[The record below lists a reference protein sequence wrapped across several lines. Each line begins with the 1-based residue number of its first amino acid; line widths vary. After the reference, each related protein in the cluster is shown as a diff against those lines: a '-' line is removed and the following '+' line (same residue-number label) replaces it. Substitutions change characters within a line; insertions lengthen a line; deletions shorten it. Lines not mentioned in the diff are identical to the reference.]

1 MEHVVPGPLRRLRE
15 ADIIEMAGLKSAAL
29 GQEYYRI
36 GAVHT
41 TMHRGSQITGIVD
54 VPASAGN
61 NASGAHLPGI
71 VSTFDSIHEKAASAT
86 NYVEEVQEVQT
97 TNDVDVQPGR
107 YSVSVEILDRSTWHV
122 SCTCHTPSDSSY
134 ICPHATALLYQWLA
148 HPMTFV
154 SPRSDP
160 SHTSIPSTY
169 SYSETE
175 RTRRDEYLPPRQDAL
190 RPPSP
195 PPSSPPSLLQSGTLP
210 GEQGSVAPRFIVD
223 ESNITELL
231 SQLGLSELRTL
242 AREYDITKTGLNKQQ
257 LVEAMVEVLKQ
268 PEMIRRAVG
277 TLEKPQRQLLAA
289 LTLAGG
295 TVTDEELRGLYERF
309 SLGYPNQLQAM
320 LSALRSKC
328 LLFHTSSNSSLQQ
341 RMGMMG
347 SLLVGAELA
356 SALWYVP
363 SEVSAA
369 LRVTVP
375 ITPFDVQSAKDDN
388 AEAPKVQQIK
398 PYSLVEDLLLVAR
411 ALVGH
416 SLDKS
421 GSYDDVEEGE
431 HGAGSRGGSDV
442 YLPPRQGALPPSVP
456 PLRTT
461 PSIPADGLMLVPP
474 PREMPSSSL
483 LTSLQ
488 AAVPRPADFLLFA
501 IRLLRLVDILYKDD
515 AGTPYL
521 RILPN
526 AARLLLSPMRTEV
539 ARDLFIRWLT
549 QPTYAELFELQEE
562 GLHLRCRSGPLG
574 RPALRT
580 GELEMDNTEARQML
594 VALLAKVP
602 LNQWISFSAFARF
615 VYRLNPE
622 FLQKRHHLFSSPPW
636 WLEQEEGRTLHPT
649 QLNDWLRAEGR
660 YVARLLRGP
669 LHWWGISDLA
679 LSSSGQLLAF
689 RLTPL
694 AGLLVHGRK
703 QLTSNPGEVT
713 AWRDHDVHLDQE
725 APSVLTLSEAGD
737 ILISSSPIVWPLIEL
752 LEDFAEVAGVQSGRL
767 RYRLTAT
774 SLSEAMSRGLNP
786 TPLLQLLHQHAEPA
800 MADKSAV
807 GTGLLK
813 DASQARLPRAPQ
825 ASLRPLLAQLE
836 YRIKNYGRVRLYT
849 DVTLLEVADT
859 SVIREL
865 FATTPLEEQ
874 IVRTIHPTLL
884 ILKKQGADRMMQ
896 DLKRRGQVPLL
907 HEEEDY
913 GAE

>member
-1 MEHVVPGPLRRLRE
+1 MDNVVPSPLRRLRE
-15 ADIIEMAGLKSAAL
+15 ADIIDMAGLKSAAL

-61 NASGAHLPGI
+61 NASGGRLPGI
-71 VSTFDSIHEKAASAT
+71 VGTFDSNHEKAASAT
-86 NYVEEVQEVQT
+86 NHVEEVQEVRAT
-97 TNDVDVQPGR
+97 EDVDVQPGR
-107 YSVSVEILDRSTWHV
+107 YSVSVEILDHSTWHA

-134 ICPHATALLYQWLA
+134 ICPHAAALLYQWLA

-154 SPRSDP
+154 SPRSDS
-160 SHTSIPSTY
+160 SHTSISSSY
-169 SYSETE
+169 SYSEAE
-175 RTRRDEYLPPRQDAL
+175 RTHRGGKDETL
-190 RPPSP
+190 RPSVP
-195 PPSSPPSLLQSGTLP
+195 PPSLLQPGTLP
-210 GEQGSVAPRFIVD
+210 GEQVSVAPRFI
-223 ESNITELL
+223 EGEGNITELL
-231 SQLGLSELRTL
+231 SQLGLSELRIF

-268 PEMIRRAVG
+268 PEKIRRVVG

-341 RMGMMG
+341 HMGMMG

-363 SEVSAA
+363 SEVRAA
-369 LRVTVP
+369 FRVTVP
-375 ITPFDVQSAKDDN
+375 ITLFDVQSAKDSN
-388 AEAPKVQQIK
+388 TEAPNIQQIK

-411 ALVGH
+411 ALDGH
-416 SLDKS
+416 SLEGS
-421 GSYDDVEEGE
+421 IRAPLRSAEGSYDDVEEGGRVNRTME
-431 HGAGSRGGSDV
+431 ARVEAQTDARSRP
-442 YLPPRQGALPPSVP
+442 YA
-456 PLRTT
+456 
-461 PSIPADGLMLVPP
+461 IPADGLMLVPP
-474 PREMPSSSL
+474 PREMPSPSL
-483 LTSLQ
+483 LASLQ
-488 AAVPRPADFLLFA
+488 AVVPRPADFLLFA

-515 AGTPYL
+515 NGTPYL

-539 ARDLFIRWLT
+539 ARDLFVRWLT

-562 GLHLRCRSGPLG
+562 GLRLRCRSGPLG

-580 GELEMDNTEARQML
+580 GELEMENTEARQML

-615 VYRLNPE
+615 VYRLNPA
-622 FLQKRHHLFSSPPW
+622 FLQKRHYLFSSPPW

-660 YVARLLRGP
+660 YIARLLRGP

-679 LSSSGQLLAF
+679 LSNSGQLLAF

-694 AGLLVHGRK
+694 ASLLQGDRKGRPYHTTEK
-703 QLTSNPGEVT
+703 PADSSYGRGNPCGRPE
-713 AWRDHDVHLDQE
+713 
-725 APSVLTLSEAGD
+725 PLTLSETGD
-737 ILISSSPIVWPLIEL
+737 ILISSSSIAWPLIEL
-752 LEDFAEVAGVQSGRL
+752 LEHFAEVAGVQAGRL

-774 SLSEAMSRGLNP
+774 SLSEAISRGLNP
-786 TPLLQLLHQHAEPA
+786 ATLLQLLHQHAEP
-800 MADKSAV
+800 
-807 GTGLLK
+807 
-813 DASQARLPRAPQ
+813 
-825 ASLRPLLAQLE
+825 SLVPLLAQLE
-836 YRIKNYGRVRLYT
+836 CRIKNYGRVRLYT

-859 SVIREL
+859 PVLREL
-865 FATTPLEEQ
+865 SATTPLEEQ

-913 GAE
+913 GTE

>member
-1 MEHVVPGPLRRLRE
+1 MDNVVPGPLRRLRE
-15 ADIIEMAGLKSAAL
+15 ADIIDMAGLKSAAL

-61 NASGAHLPGI
+61 NASGGRLPG
-71 VSTFDSIHEKAASAT
+71 VVGTFDSNHEKAASAT
-86 NYVEEVQEVQT
+86 KHVEEVQEVRT
-97 TNDVDVQPGR
+97 TEDVDAQPGR
-107 YSVSVEILDRSTWHV
+107 YSVSVEILDHSTWHA

-154 SPRSDP
+154 SPRSNS

-175 RTRRDEYLPPRQDAL
+175 RTRRGGRDENL
-190 RPPSP
+190 RPSVPPPSP
-195 PPSSPPSLLQSGTLP
+195 PTSSPPSLLQPGTLP
-210 GEQGSVAPRFIVD
+210 GEQGSVAPRFIAGARFIAG
-223 ESNITELL
+223 EGNITELL

-242 AREYDITKTGLNKQQ
+242 VREYDITKTGLNKQQ

-268 PEMIRRAVG
+268 PEMIRRVVG

-328 LLFHTSSNSSLQQ
+328 LLFRTSSDTFLQQ
-341 RMGMMG
+341 HMGMMG

-363 SEVSAA
+363 SEVRAA

-375 ITPFDVQSAKDDN
+375 ITPFDVQSAKN
-388 AEAPKVQQIK
+388 SNTEAPNIQQIK

-411 ALVGH
+411 ALDGH
-416 SLDKS
+416 SLETS
-421 GSYDDVEEGE
+421 IRAPLRSAEGSYDDVEEGGRVNKTME
-431 HGAGSRGGSDV
+431 ARAEAQTDASSRP
-442 YLPPRQGALPPSVP
+442 YRPYA
-456 PLRTT
+456 
-461 PSIPADGLMLVPP
+461 IPADGLMLVPP
-474 PREMPSSSL
+474 PREMPSPSL
-483 LTSLQ
+483 LASLQ
-488 AAVPRPADFLLFA
+488 DVVPRPADFLLFA

-515 AGTPYL
+515 DGTPYL

-526 AARLLLSPMRTEV
+526 ASRLLLSPMRTEV
-539 ARDLFIRWLT
+539 ARDLFVRWLT

-562 GLHLRCRSGPLG
+562 GLRLCCRSGPLG

-580 GELEMDNTEARQML
+580 GELEMENTEARQML

-615 VYRLNPE
+615 VYRLNPA
-622 FLQKRHHLFSSPPW
+622 FLQKRHLLFSSPPW
-636 WLEQEEGRTLHPT
+636 WLEQEEGRILHPT

-660 YVARLLRGP
+660 YVARLLCGS

-679 LSSSGQLLAF
+679 LSHSGQLLAF

-694 AGLLVHGRK
+694 AGLLVHGRNQSARNHK
-703 QLTSNPGEVT
+703 EVT
-713 AWRDHDVHLDQE
+713 AWRDHDDHLDQE
-725 APSVLTLSEAGD
+725 APPMLTLSETGD
-737 ILISSSPIVWPLIEL
+737 ILISSSSIVWPLIEL
-752 LEDFAEVAGVQSGRL
+752 LEDFAEVAGVQAGRL

-786 TPLLQLLHQHAEPA
+786 APLLQLLHQHA
-800 MADKSAV
+800 
-807 GTGLLK
+807 
-813 DASQARLPRAPQ
+813 DAINRVPT
-825 ASLRPLLAQLE
+825 PLLAQLE
-836 YRIKNYGRVRLYT
+836 CRIKNYGRVRLYT

-859 SVIREL
+859 PVIREL
-865 FATTPLEEQ
+865 SATTPLEEQ

-884 ILKKQGADRMMQ
+884 ILKKQGADRVMQ
-896 DLKRRGQVPLL
+896 DLKRRGQSPLL

>member
-15 ADIIEMAGLKSAAL
+15 ADIIDMAGLKSAAL

-61 NASGAHLPGI
+61 NASGARLPGI

-122 SCTCHTPSDSSY
+122 SCSCHTPSDSSY

-175 RTRRDEYLPPRQDAL
+175 RTRRDETL

-195 PPSSPPSLLQSGTLP
+195 PTSSPPSLLQSGTLP
-210 GEQGSVAPRFIVD
+210 GEQGSVAPRFIEGTLPGGQVSRFIVD
-223 ESNITELL
+223 EGNITELL

-242 AREYDITKTGLNKQQ
+242 AREYDLSKTGLNKQQ

-277 TLEKPQRQLLAA
+277 ALEKPQRQLLAA

-328 LLFHTSSNSSLQQ
+328 LLFHTSYNSSLQKH
-341 RMGMMG
+341 MGMTG

-356 SALWYVP
+356 SALWYMP
-363 SEVSAA
+363 SEVRAA

-411 ALVGH
+411 ALVGQTH
-416 SLDKS
+416 DKS
-421 GSYDDVEEGE
+421 GFYWPDDVEEGE
-431 HGAGSRGGSDV
+431 HGAGSRGGRDV
-442 YLPPRQGALPPSVP
+442 TLRPSVP
-456 PLRTT
+456 PPRTT
-461 PSIPADGLMLVPP
+461 RPLLSIPADGLMLVPP
-474 PREMPSSSL
+474 PREMPSPSL

-807 GTGLLK
+807 GTGLK
-813 DASQARLPRAPQ
+813 RAPQ